1 MDKQEQDKD
10 TQEIKNSASHIN
22 EYDPTIFIYEHDSYS
37 LEIYCMGKYALPT
50 LRLSTVIV
58 YHTDRQT
65 RLKLYTMPHDSSD
78 NLPLVLQ
85 TIINAQV
92 MLLKGKE
99 ASQT

>member
-1 MDKQEQDKD
+1 MIAGISVFSVSDGMLRVME
-10 TQEIKNSASHIN
+10 H
-22 EYDPTIFIYEHDSYS
+22 IYEHDSYS

-65 RLKLYTMPHDSSD
+65 RLKLYTTPHDSSD